1 MGYIGQ
7 APTGSI
13 LTGADIADG
22 SISTAKIADTAIS
35 TAKVADNSIT
45 TAKTAFNDIPFRNR
59 IINGDLSVAQRGT
72 SFTNVASGTYTIDRW
87 NMSYRAVGNADIAQ
101 VDNKTYKSLKVTNSN
116 ASSQEI
122 AMRYRVEDVTQF
134 NNDSFVLSFYAK
146 ASTSVTLDTRV
157 YENYGSGGS
166 TTVNVVT
173 SGSQNK
179 TITTSRQRFSITFT
193 TSDMSSKTIGTSNY
207 LEFSFHPT
215 LISSANWEF
224 DSVQLEQGTTASDF
238 EFIPFDVNLQ
248 RCQRYYYLVASGSGV
263 NINFVSY
270 NTASNTTSRV
280 FLPTTMRANPTL
292 DITTGTNYYI
302 AYRGGGT
309 DEINAFT
316 LDTSR
321 PNYMYFYD
329 SSTSSGTIGYSGQL
343 NTNNSSSYLAADS
356 EL

>member
-1 MGYIGQ
+1 
-7 APTGSI
+7 
-13 LTGADIADG
+13 
-22 SISTAKIADTAIS
+22 
-35 TAKVADNSIT
+35 
-45 TAKTAFNDIPFRNR
+45 
-59 IINGDLSVAQRGT
+59 
-72 SFTNVASGTYTIDRW
+72 
-87 NMSYRAVGNADIAQ
+87 
-101 VDNKTYKSLKVTNSN
+101 
-116 ASSQEI
+116 
-122 AMRYRVEDVTQF
+122 
-134 NNDSFVLSFYAK
+134 
-146 ASTSVTLDTRV
+146 
-157 YENYGSGGS
+157 
-166 TTVNVVT
+166 
-173 SGSQNK
+173 
-179 TITTSRQRFSITFT
+179 
-193 TSDMSSKTIGTSNY
+193 
-207 LEFSFHPT
+207 
-215 LISSANWEF
+215 
-224 DSVQLEQGTTASDF
+224 
-238 EFIPFDVNLQ
+238 
-248 RCQRYYYLVASGSGV
+248 VASGSGV